1 MRQNSG
7 MIERRR
13 VLALSGMAVTWATLS
28 FGQRAAAPVIGYLCP
43 ESPEPFTSRLNAFRE
58 GLGELGYVEGR
69 NVSIEYQWAE
79 GQYSRLPSLAADLV
93 SRNVDVIVAP
103 GGAPTALAAKASA
116 ATKTIIFEMGGDP
129 VKLGV
134 VDSLS
139 RPGGNITGVSSLS
152 VDLSP
157 KRLEL
162 MHELMPTS
170 ASFGVVANPTSP
182 TVASQLNE
190 LRASAEILG
199 VQMQTLIA
207 SNEAEFEPIFA
218 AAHRSLSAL
227 VFTSDPYFA
236 FRSRQLA
243 ALAAQYGVPA
253 ITQSRDFPDA
263 GGLMSYG
270 GDFMQSHRRAGI
282 YAGRVLNGENPAD
295 LPVQLVTKVEL
306 VINSK
311 AAKNLGLEFSSSLV
325 GGADDVIE

>member
-1 MRQNSG
+1 
-7 MIERRR
+7 
-13 VLALSGMAVTWATLS
+13 
-28 FGQRAAAPVIGYLCP
+28 
-43 ESPEPFTSRLNAFRE
+43 
-58 GLGELGYVEGR
+58 
-69 NVSIEYQWAE
+69 
-79 GQYSRLPSLAADLV
+79 
-93 SRNVDVIVAP
+93 
-103 GGAPTALAAKASA
+103 
-116 ATKTIIFEMGGDP
+116 
-129 VKLGV
+129 
-134 VDSLS
+134 
-139 RPGGNITGVSSLS
+139 
-152 VDLSP
+152 
-157 KRLEL
+157 
-162 MHELMPTS
+162 
-170 ASFGVVANPTSP
+170 
-182 TVASQLNE
+182 
-190 LRASAEILG
+190 
-199 VQMQTLIA
+199 MQTLNA